1 MPYSNPYPN
10 PDGKQI
16 FVLGTKQRGELV
28 RYDMKSHQFL
38 PFLSGISA
46 TDPTFSRDG
55 RWVAYASSS
64 DHTLWRSRS
73 DGSERMQLT
82 FPPTDVDFPAI
93 SPDGTKISFHTDKRE
108 LFVIGMEGGT
118 PQKISD
124 NGWYASW
131 SPDGNYLFSIEGRPA
146 LPVTYRQHPQWREL
160 GYPLFPRISAVVSGS
175 LRTLLVGRNEKRTN
189 FVTFNLKTQQ
199 LNDLSPEAL
208 E

>member
-1 MPYSNPYPN
+1 MPYSNPYPS

-55 RWVAYASSS
+55 KWVAYVSSS

-82 FPPTDVDFPAI
+82 FPPMDVGFPAI
-93 SPDGTKISFHTDKRE
+93 SPDGTKVSFHTDKRE
-108 LFVIGMEGGT
+108 LFVISMEGGI

-131 SPDGNYLFSIEGRPA
+131 SPDGNYLFYLRRPSP
-146 LPVTYRQHPQWREL
+146 LPSHIVDIRT
-160 GYPLFPRISAVVSGS
+160 GKISAVPLPKAFRRRLLAHSGHP
-175 LRTLLVGRNEKRTN
+175 GRAQRKARE
-189 FVTFNLKTQQ
+189 LCDLQ
-199 LNDLSPEAL
+199 LENPDN
-208 E
+208 